1 MRLLLAAAMVLL
13 LLRAPLVMDAAAS
26 ACNLFVRA
34 VLPGLL
40 PYMVLSLMLASRFGG
55 GMPPWLMALLGW
67 GGGSPTGARLLAMN
81 GSLSG
86 RQRVMLAV
94 ATATMSP
101 MFLLGT
107 CGRWL
112 GSSVAGAV
120 LLGSVVL
127 GGALTGL
134 AAGSVRVKPAAFPEE
149 SAGQTAPLTLGQAVD
164 QTARTLLLIC
174 GTMALL
180 RVFAALG
187 AWVIPAAA
195 LPLTT
200 ALEVTTGA
208 EHLAQ
213 MPWPLPYRTAALAG
227 ATGFGGL
234 AILLQNRALYP
245 KGLLPLPTQ
254 LFWQCLH
261 GAISFLLAL
270 GAMVMMA

>member
-67 GGGSPTGARLLAMN
+67 GGGSPTGARLLAM
-81 GSLSG
+81 GGLSG
-86 RQRVMLAV
+86 RQRVTLAV

-112 GSSVAGAV
+112 GSPVAGAV
-120 LLGSVVL
+120 LLASVVL

-134 AAGSVRVKPAAFPEE
+134 AAGAVRLKPAAAPVEP
-149 SAGQTAPLTLGQAVD
+149 AGQASPLTLGQAVD
-164 QTARTLLLIC
+164 QTARTLLLVC

-200 ALEVTTGA
+200 VLEVTTGA

-245 KGLLPLPTQ
+245 RGLLPLPAQ
-254 LFWQCLH
+254 LFWQCLL

-270 GAMVMMA
+270 GAMVMVA